1 MNRSPIL
8 TRGEVID
15 RARAARQ
22 AAQAAAVEELE
33 MTLTW
38 ARLHPCPA
46 GEVPAHWGE
55 VDLHGEGLVA
65 LAGPGAPL
73 VAEFAPLELGAALA
87 ISHET
92 ARQLVA
98 DALELGHRLPRLWD
112 LVRAGRVPAWRARLI
127 AQETTD
133 LSLEAARFADRL
145 IAATPD
151 KVGLVNASRLVQEAR
166 LFFDPDR
173 AVADEQQALGRRGV
187 WLRRGAAPVT
197 TEVTMT
203 LDTPDAAL
211 LDQTLSRI
219 AGDLRGLGDP
229 DPLDQRRARAV
240 GILADPQH
248 ALDLLSGRAH
258 TPSRSLGVTTLFLH
272 LTTQDLAADLA
283 GGTGAGTGAVTIERL
298 GAATTVLL
306 TDWLTRFAT
315 AGAKVI
321 VRPVLDLHRTWSV
334 DSHDPPAQMREQ
346 VLLRERHCVFP
357 GCRRDSRACDLDHID
372 PYRPTDEGGPPG
384 QTSPENLAPLCRTH
398 HRAKTHTAWTYRRDR
413 DGTLTWTSPTD
424 HTYVVRPL
432 GRRPQPALLPAA
444 QAGVAASA

>member
-1 MNRSPIL
+1 M
-8 TRGEVID
+8 
-15 RARAARQ
+15 
-22 AAQAAAVEELE
+22 
-33 MTLTW
+33 
-38 ARLHPCPA
+38 
-46 GEVPAHWGE
+46 
-55 VDLHGEGLVA
+55 
-65 LAGPGAPL
+65 
-73 VAEFAPLELGAALA
+73 
-87 ISHET
+87 
-92 ARQLVA
+92 
-98 DALELGHRLPRLWD
+98 
-112 LVRAGRVPAWRARLI
+112 
-127 AQETTD
+127 
-133 LSLEAARFADRL
+133 
-145 IAATPD
+145 
-151 KVGLVNASRLVQEAR
+151 
-166 LFFDPDR
+166 
-173 AVADEQQALGRRGV
+173 
-187 WLRRGAAPVT
+187 
-197 TEVTMT
+197 
-203 LDTPDAAL
+203 
-211 LDQTLSRI
+211 
-219 AGDLRGLGDP
+219 
-229 DPLDQRRARAV
+229 

-248 ALDLLSGRAH
+248 ALDLMSGREH

-432 GRRPQPALLPAA
+432 GRRPNRPSSGRPSWRGGVGLKGQLL
-444 QAGVAASA
+444 SL